1 MFSCSVILTEAAY
14 FLAAIKITV
23 NLTIRALMTHVM
35 WVTLNSYESQTSC
48 IIKKA

>member
-14 FLAAIKITV
+14 AIKITV